1 VSLALEEIK
10 AQKNILMDEYLIKSK
25 LAQSISSTTTEL
37 ETSNNAVAEMAAG
50 LYSLS
55 SQQKQ
60 SLLKLSEIISRADE
74 LSLKLIPVAESIEE
88 IADRTNL
95 LSLNASI
102 EAARAGESGRGF
114 AVVAGEVKKLAETA
128 QLEVKKIGPFAAE
141 IKKAHRLITDTFKDV
156 NTQFDDIA
164 RITAEVTTATEEMA
178 AAMAEINHEIEGLVE
193 MDKGRV

>member
-1 VSLALEEIK
+1 MSLALEEIK